1 MSALER
7 VPPPKQAHTDERP
20 SDRDPRGCQTEGER
34 RNDHADADQYHD
46 EPESLIEGS
55 LHGLEPP
62 DEAPHPPFES
72 VPAWLCRPSLPQ
84 PPSAPKSKEHS
95 ETEAQLERGD
105 VPLVDKLPEL
115 QEVVRRWFPVADR
128 GHGVDDTEVDQPQD
142 DKQDNEST

>member
-1 MSALER
+1 MKRRL
-7 VPPPKQAHTDERP
+7 TRP
-20 SDRDPRGCQTEGER
+20 SK
-34 RNDHADADQYHD
+34 A
-46 EPESLIEGS
+46 S
-55 LHGLEPP
+55 
-62 DEAPHPPFES
+62 
-72 VPAWLCRPSLPQ
+72 
-84 PPSAPKSKEHS
+84 PKSKEHS